1 MQKFFDYG
9 IDLGTTNSCIA
20 KPTDDNG
27 FSVIEN
33 TADRMNVTPSA
44 VSEDRRGRLFY
55 GQRAYNSI
63 DIDNVAIQF
72 KRWMGTDT
80 SKVFGSGREM
90 NAIEL
95 SAEILKS
102 LKRDAETRYGEAA
115 QDVVITVPAAFSSL
129 QCTATNEAA
138 KAAGFRNV
146 ELLQEPIAAAIA
158 YGVKPD
164 AKDKYWMVF
173 DYGGGTLDVAIVST
187 HDGRLSVVNC
197 EGDNYCG
204 GSDINQLMY
213 DQIIKPRLEEEYDI
227 SNFSTG
233 MIRNIVLSLEKC
245 KIELSSAMES
255 ICEIFEI
262 QDANGED
269 IEFEYTI
276 KRQELENL
284 IRDTVD
290 NCIKIAKKAVEG
302 SGVPQNKID
311 RILLVGGST
320 FIPLVRQK
328 LKEAFADIPQDCSC
342 DPMTVV
348 AGGAAIYASSR
359 IVEVAD
365 EAEQSDSEQPI
376 IKAQYDAKS
385 SEDSVNIIGTIE
397 NAQNYNLD
405 KIKVDAVESE
415 NGGAI
420 WTSGWIEFADRTI
433 GYFDV
438 DVMLNRKNG
447 LNSFKFTVCDKKGTE
462 IKCVND
468 TFAIRH
474 NETVLKNSSA
484 PVNNSVCILA
494 SNGEYNVLKPVIKK
508 NTPLPAEF
516 TEEFYTN
523 KALIPENDDVLE
535 INIYEGE
542 EWDNPPANE
551 WIHCVKIYAKDIGKT
566 IPAGTKIEITM
577 LQNESRINKFSGY
590 IPDIDFVLD
599 AKELGKTEY
608 KALEDKMDE
617 VHKYLQEVQATIRML
632 KQNGVDVD
640 DFEKTLAS
648 YQNDYDGIYKLI
660 GEDNDK
666 VNLYMRGFYDFYS
679 QVLQCERDH
688 LSQFKNQDAREQIE
702 SIEDDI
708 QQFGGSSEKSQLSD
722 LKDSYSKA
730 KNDEDK
736 KCYLDEMNK
745 LAFDTK
751 TNNFEF
757 LARFYLAVLAGDNAD
772 YTNGQQASYWKGEAE
787 SAISER
793 NTPKLRN
800 AVFKLLDLMVGTANG
815 SATNILSDLR
825 I

>member
-1 MQKFFDYG
+1 MQKFFDFG

-20 KPTDDNG
+20 RPTEDNS
-27 FSVIEN
+27 FQIVEN

-44 VSEDRRGRLFY
+44 VSEDKRGRLFY

-63 DIDNVAIQF
+63 DVDNVAIQF
-72 KRWMGTDT
+72 KRWMGTET
-80 SKVFGSGREM
+80 SKKFGSGREM
-90 NAIEL
+90 NAVEL

-102 LKRDAETRYGEAA
+102 LKRDAETRYSEAVH
-115 QDVVITVPAAFSSL
+115 DVIITVPAAFSSL

-173 DYGGGTLDVAIVST
+173 DYGGGTLDVAIIST

-213 DQIIKPRLEEEYDI
+213 DNIIKPRLEEEYDI
-227 SNFSTG
+227 SNFNAG

-245 KIELSSAMES
+245 KIELSSATES

-262 QDANGED
+262 EDANGND

-276 KRQELENL
+276 SRQELEC
-284 IRDTVD
+284 IISDTVD
-290 NCIKIAKKAVEG
+290 NCVKIAKKALDD
-302 SGVPQNKID
+302 SGISEEKID

-320 FIPLVRQK
+320 FIPLVRQR
-328 LKEAFADIPQDCSC
+328 LKETFNIKQDCSC

-359 IVEVAD
+359 IVEVED
-365 EAEQSDSEQPI
+365 ENAELNNTQPI
-376 IKAQYDAKS
+376 IKIQYDAKS
-385 SEDSVNIIGTIE
+385 SEEVVNIIGTIE
-397 NAQNYNLD
+397 NATNVDLD

-415 NGGAI
+415 SGGAI
-420 WTSGWIEFADRTI
+420 WTSGWVEFLDATV
-433 GYFDV
+433 GYFDL
-438 DVMLNRKNG
+438 DVILNRKNG
-447 LNSFKFTVCDKKGTE
+447 LNSFKLTVCNKKGTE
-462 IKCVND
+462 IKCSND
-468 TFAIRH
+468 TFTIRH
-474 NETVLKNSSA
+474 NDTILKNSSA

-494 SNGEYNVLKPVIKK
+494 SNGEYNILKPVIKK

-516 TEEFYTN
+516 TEEFFTN

-535 INIYEGE
+535 VNIYEGE
-542 EWDNPPANE
+542 QWDNPPANE
-551 WIHCVKIYAKDIGKT
+551 WIHCVKIYAKNIGKT

-577 LQNESRINKFSGY
+577 YQNESRINKFAGY

-599 AKELGKTEY
+599 SEELGKTEY
-608 KALEDKMDE
+608 KPLEDKMEE
-617 VHKYLQEVQATIRML
+617 VYQYMQEVQVTIHTL
-632 KQNGVDVD
+632 EQNGVDVEEFKEKLETITGAYD
-640 DFEKTLAS
+640 DV
-648 YQNDYDGIYKLI
+648 YNLI

-666 VNLYMRGFYDFYS
+666 VNLYMKDFYDFYS
-679 QVLQCERDH
+679 CVLQCEREH
-688 LSQFKNQDAREQIE
+688 LVQFKNKDDREKIE
-702 SIEDDI
+702 SFDNDI
-708 QQFGGSSEKSQLSD
+708 QQFGNSSQMDQLSN
-722 LKDSYSKA
+722 LKESYEKA
-730 KNDEDK
+730 KTDEDRAY
-736 KCYLDEMNK
+736 YLDEMNK
-745 LAFDTK
+745 LSFEVK

-757 LARFYLAVLAGDNAD
+757 LAAFYSAVLAGYEVR
-772 YTNGQQASYWKGEAE
+772 YTNMQQASYWKSEAE
-787 SAISER
+787 NAISER

-800 AVFKLLDLMVGTANG
+800 AVFKLLDLMVNSAGNAAAN
-815 SATNILSDLR
+815 ALSDLR
-825 I
+825 L